1 MATKKTYKPKPYV
14 APAVEAEP
22 VQEATEFES
31 PVETELVVKTVE
43 AKPTH
48 HILTEG
54 QNIQTVAAMY
64 LPEGMTRNE
73 YAKFLF
79 KLNGHVTWGQVVR
92 LG

>member
-1 MATKKTYKPKPYV
+1 MATKKTYKPRPYV
-14 APAVEAEP
+14 ALAVEAEP

-31 PVETELVVKTVE
+31 PVEVVE

-73 YAKFLF
+73 YAKLLF
-79 KLNGHVTWGQVVR
+79 KLNGQVTWGQVIR

>member
-1 MATKKTYKPKPYV
+1 MASKKPYKPKPYV
-14 APAVEAEP
+14 AQALEADP
-22 VQEATEFES
+22 VQEAPEFDS
-31 PVETELVVKTVE
+31 PIETELPVE
-43 AKPTH
+43 ASKPTH

-73 YAKFLF
+73 YAKLLF
-79 KLNGHVTWGQVVR
+79 KLNGQVSWGQVVR